1 MNKKGEKSFDKSKY
15 IAGTRIF
22 KPRKQGPKEKDVD
35 YIKYLN
41 AYYEGILAGINA
53 AFNSNVKINITKE
66 NKKGE

>member
-1 MNKKGEKSFDKSKY
+1 MNKKGETMQDKSKF
-15 IAGTRIF
+15 IAGTNIL
-22 KPRKQGPKEKDVD
+22 KPRSQKPKEKDVD

-53 AFNSNVKINITKE
+53 KFNTEFKNNMLND

>member
-1 MNKKGEKSFDKSKY
+1 MDKKGEKNQDKSKF
-15 IAGTRIF
+15 IAGTNIL
-22 KPRKQGPKEKDVD
+22 KPRQQMPKEKDVD

-53 AFNSNVKINITKE
+53 NRNSKVRIDIVNE